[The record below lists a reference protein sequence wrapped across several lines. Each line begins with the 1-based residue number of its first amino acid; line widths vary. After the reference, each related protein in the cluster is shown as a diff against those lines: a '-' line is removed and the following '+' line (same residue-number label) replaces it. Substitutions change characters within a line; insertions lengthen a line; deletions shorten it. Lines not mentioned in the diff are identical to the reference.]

1 MEKTIGILG
10 GMGPEATVD
19 LYAKII
25 RATGA
30 TYDQE
35 HLRVI
40 IDSNP
45 KIPDRTAAILN
56 NGVDPTP
63 ALIETAT
70 NLVRAGAEVIAMPC
84 NTAHYFHTAIQN
96 SVPVPVLHMPR
107 ETAAHITRSLPSVKK
122 IGLLATTGTVK
133 SAIYADAC
141 EQSGLEMISPN
152 DEMQNLVT
160 VAIFGPQGIKAGG
173 RELPTQQLLTAAE
186 SLIARGVD
194 AIILGCTEIPLALKP
209 GMLPLPLIDAT
220 QILAEAAVAAARAPQ
235 VEQATPSVAS

>member
-19 LYAKII
+19 LYAKVI
-25 RATGA
+25 RATRA
-30 TYDQE
+30 TCDQE

-45 KIPDRTAAILN
+45 KIPDRTAAILG
-56 NGVDPTP
+56 NGADPTP
-63 ALIETAT
+63 ALIATAT
-70 NLVRAGAEVIAMPC
+70 NLVRAGAALIAMPC

-96 SVPVPVLHMPR
+96 SVSVPVLHMPR
-107 ETAAHITRSLPSVKK
+107 ETARHIKSSLPMVRRV
-122 IGLLATTGTVK
+122 GLLATVGTVK
-133 SAIYADAC
+133 SGIYAEAC
-141 EQSGLEMISPN
+141 RDSGLELISPE

-160 VAIFGPQGIKAGG
+160 TAIFGPQGIKAGG
-173 RELPTQQLLTAAE
+173 RELPTQQLITAAE

-194 AIILGCTEIPLALKP
+194 AVILGCTEIPLALKP

-220 QILAEAAVAAARAPQ
+220 QVLAEAAVAAASQ
-235 VEQATPSVAS
+235 ELV